1 MPAAEFGISDV
12 SACAVVNRKS
22 WAHLI

>member
-22 WAHLI
+22 WAHVI